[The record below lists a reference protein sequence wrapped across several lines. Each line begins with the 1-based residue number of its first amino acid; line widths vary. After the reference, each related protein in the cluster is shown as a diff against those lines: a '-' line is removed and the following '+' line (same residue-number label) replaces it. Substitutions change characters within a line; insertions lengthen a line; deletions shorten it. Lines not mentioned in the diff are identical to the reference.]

1 MARLKR
7 NSRKLMNA
15 ERRLAS
21 LKSINARLDLGNG
34 MTIQELEAS
43 IQSVREKLQTYNTI
57 LSTVDAAYNN
67 LLEAEQVLGGLS
79 EKMLMAVAVKYG
91 KNSFEYEMAGGVRR
105 TERKRRIRRT
115 IDSAESE
122 LN

>member
-7 NSRKLMNA
+7 SSRKLMNA

-34 MTIQELEAS
+34 MTIEELEAS
-43 IQSVREKLQTYNTI
+43 IQSVREKLETYNTI
-57 LSTVDAAYNN
+57 LSTLDGAYNN
-67 LLEAEQVLGGLS
+67 LLEAEEILGGLS

-105 TERKRRIRRT
+105 SERKRRIRRT
-115 IDSAESE
+115 IDSADPE

>member
-43 IQSVREKLQTYNTI
+43 IQSVREKLETYNTI

-67 LLEAEQVLGGLS
+67 LLEAEYVLGGLS

-115 IDSAESE
+115 IDSANSE

>member
-1 MARLKR
+1 
-7 NSRKLMNA
+7 MNA

>member
-7 NSRKLMNA
+7 SSRKLMNA

-43 IQSVREKLQTYNTI
+43 IQSVREKLETYNTI

-67 LLEAEQVLGGLS
+67 LLEAEEVLTDIS
-79 EKMLMAVAVKYG
+79 EKMLLAVAVKYG

-105 TERKRRIRRT
+105 SERKRRIRRT
-115 IDSAESE
+115 IDSADPE

>member
-7 NSRKLMNA
+7 SSRKLMNA

-34 MTIQELEAS
+34 MTIEQLEAS
-43 IQSVREKLQTYNTI
+43 IQSVREKLETYNTI
-57 LSTVDAAYNN
+57 LSTLDGAYNN
-67 LLEAEQVLGGLS
+67 LLEAEEILGGLS

-105 TERKRRIRRT
+105 SERKRRIRRT
-115 IDSAESE
+115 IDSADPE

>member
-1 MARLKR
+1 
-7 NSRKLMNA
+7 MNA

-34 MTIQELEAS
+34 MTIQQLEAS
-43 IQSVREKLQTYNTI
+43 IQSVREKLENYNTM
-57 LSTVDAAYNN
+57 LSTIDGAYNN
-67 LLEAEQVLGGLS
+67 LLEAEEVLTDIS
-79 EKMLMAVAVKYG
+79 EKMLLAVAVKYG
-91 KNSFEYEMAGGVRR
+91 KNSFEYEMAGGVRKS
-105 TERKRRIRRT
+105 ERKRRIRRT

>member
-7 NSRKLMNA
+7 SSRKMMNA

-21 LKSINARLDLGNG
+21 LKSINDKLDLGNG

-43 IQSVREKLQTYNTI
+43 IQSVREKLETYNTI

-67 LLEAEQVLGGLS
+67 LLEAEEVLGGLS

-105 TERKRRIRRT
+105 SERKRRIRRT
-115 IDSAESE
+115 IDSADPE

>member
-7 NSRKLMNA
+7 SSRKLMNA

-34 MTIQELEAS
+34 MTIQQLEAS
-43 IQSVREKLQTYNTI
+43 IQSVREKLENYNTM
-57 LSTVDAAYNN
+57 LSTIDGAYNN
-67 LLEAEQVLGGLS
+67 LLEAEEVLTDIS
-79 EKMLMAVAVKYG
+79 EKMLLAVAVKYG
-91 KNSFEYEMAGGVRR
+91 KNSFEYEMAGGVRKS
-105 TERKRRIRRT
+105 ERKRRIRRT

>member
-1 MARLKR
+1 MAQLKR
-7 NSRKLMNA
+7 NSIKLMNA
-15 ERRLAS
+15 ERRIAS
-21 LKSINARLDLGNG
+21 LKSINDKLDLGNG

-43 IQSVREKLQTYNTI
+43 IQSVREKLETYNTI

-67 LLEAEQVLGGLS
+67 LLEAEEVLGGLS

-115 IDSAESE
+115 IDSADPE

>member
-7 NSRKLMNA
+7 SSRKLMNA

-43 IQSVREKLQTYNTI
+43 IQSVREKLETYNTI

-67 LLEAEQVLGGLS
+67 LLEAEEVLTDIS
-79 EKMLMAVAVKYG
+79 EKMLLAVAVKYG
-91 KNSFEYEMAGGVRR
+91 KNSFEYEMAGGVRKS
-105 TERKRRIRRT
+105 ERKRRIRRT